1 MKWRAHR
8 GRVALTKARASL
20 ARELGL
26 SPRQIDVLNGLLK
39 DLTINEIAQNLGFS
53 HSTVRQDSIAI
64 YKTLQIPG
72 RAAITSRAREL
83 HLL

>member
-1 MKWRAHR
+1 
-8 GRVALTKARASL
+8 
-20 ARELGL
+20 
-26 SPRQIDVLNGLLK
+26 LNGLLK

-64 YKTLQIPG
+64 YKTLHIAG
-72 RAAITSRAREL
+72 RAAITTRAREL

>member
-1 MKWRAHR
+1 
-8 GRVALTKARASL
+8 VALTKARASL